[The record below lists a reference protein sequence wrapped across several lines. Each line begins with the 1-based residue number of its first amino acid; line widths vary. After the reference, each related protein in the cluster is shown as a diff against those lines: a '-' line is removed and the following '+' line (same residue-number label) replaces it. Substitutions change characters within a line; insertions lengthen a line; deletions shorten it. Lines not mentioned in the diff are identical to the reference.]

1 MGSKRQGERWWRQV
15 THGGCGYGYYYKST
29 LVTFVTFA
37 TVWIISWKAELTIQ
51 WLKDEKLDVTQSIF
65 HITGFSKTRR
75 INARQI
81 FGGIILLLASIMF
94 AVRGTNR
101 NYF

>member
-15 THGGCGYGYYYKST
+15 AHGGCGYGYYYKST

-51 WLKDEKLDVTQSIF
+51 WLKE
-65 HITGFSKTRR
+65 KTRR
-75 INARQI
+75 NAVNFSHHR
-81 FGGIILLLASIMF
+81 FF
-94 AVRGTNR
+94 
-101 NYF
+101 

>member
-1 MGSKRQGERWWRQV
+1 MIRNFIKHIIQELWIYDSVNYFISDVGLKNGSRRQGERWWRQV

-51 WLKDEKLDVTQSIF
+51 WLKEK
-65 HITGFSKTRR
+65 
-75 INARQI
+75 N
-81 FGGIILLLASIMF
+81 
-94 AVRGTNR
+94 
-101 NYF
+101 